1 MNIHIKARTVPYIL
15 VLGGKEKKKKK
26 KEKKKKKSGKY
37 IEKSQRICR
46 ASIYVEFGWWMED
59 ADGAHKARG
68 CSIYDAKRSVGK
80 KKEKDASVEQS

>member
-26 KEKKKKKSGKY
+26 KEKKKKKRGKY

-46 ASIYVEFGWWMED
+46 ASIYVEFGLWMED
-59 ADGAHKARG
+59 TEGARKARFMMPKG
-68 CSIYDAKRSVGK
+68 AWEKNKRK
-80 KKEKDASVEQS
+80 MRA